1 VRGRGA
7 EDAGSVPGVGNSVSL
22 DPALAANDNKAPLL
36 LKVRRLILITMA
48 ALAMAWLFWVGLLR

>member
-1 VRGRGA
+1 
-7 EDAGSVPGVGNSVSL
+7 VPGVGNSVSL
-22 DPALAANDNKAPLL
+22 DPTRAANDNKAPLL